1 MRLALLLL
9 AALLVRDEAALRD
22 AFAKE
27 IKAKDA
33 AKRVEAVK
41 KLAGAKEE
49 KTILLLAHALKDPAL
64 DVSKAA
70 AATLEGCTDGGGV
83 AIKALGEILVDKKAD
98 LDLRLACAKALVKER
113 YKSEV
118 FPYLFTTISTIEPA
132 ERQFYKFGAE
142 VTHLLDGYMGKSF
155 EAGKTTADRWNEWW
169 MDHQAELKKADEKM
183 HEEWKKEQ
191 AK

>member
-1 MRLALLLL
+1 MRLVLLLL

-41 KLAGAKEE
+41 KLANSKEE
-49 KTILLLAHALKDPAL
+49 KTILLLVHALKDPAL
-64 DVSKAA
+64 EVRKAA
-70 AATLEGCTDGGGV
+70 AETLEGCTDGGGV
-83 AIKALGEILVDKKAD
+83 AIKSLGEILVDKKAD
-98 LDLRLACAKALVKER
+98 LDLRTACAKALVKER

-118 FPYLFTTISTIEPA
+118 FPFLYTTISSIENT
-132 ERQFYKFGAE
+132 EREFFKFGAQ
-142 VTHLLDGYMGKSF
+142 VTGLLDGYV
-155 EAGKTTADRWNEWW
+155 GKTFGAAKETAERWSEWW
-169 MDHQAELKKADEKM
+169 MDNKAALTKEDEKQ
-183 HEEWKKEQ
+183 HEEWKKEH

>member
-1 MRLALLLL
+1 MKLALLLL
-9 AALLVRDEAALRD
+9 GALLVRDEAALRD

-49 KTILLLAHALKDPAL
+49 KTVLLLVHALKDPAL

-83 AIKALGEILVDKKAD
+83 AIKTLGEILVDKKAD
-98 LDLRLACAKALVKER
+98 LDLRTACAKALVKER

-118 FPYLFTTISTIEPA
+118 FPFLHTTISSIENT
-132 ERQFYKFGAE
+132 ERQFFKFGAE
-142 VTHLLDGYMGKSF
+142 VTGMLDAYAGKSF
-155 EAGKTTADRWNEWW
+155 GAGKETAERWSEWW
-169 MDHQAELKKADEKM
+169 MDHGDELKKADAKL
-183 HEEWKKEQ
+183 HEEWKKEHT
-191 AK
+191 K